1 MIESSSGSG
10 SKRGLRLVGCLAL
23 CLCLSLAYAAGF
35 GAHQLWE
42 RQRALAYQYPQT
54 DDLYPGMRVFWEAWE
69 HVENS
74 FYGELPSAS
83 ERTYGAIRETLLLL
97 DDPYTVFVEPRPRE
111 LERDH
116 MRGVFGGIGV
126 DLWRDAEN
134 RMVLSPYPDSPA
146 ERAGALPGDILLA
159 MDSVPVT
166 PDTTVDDAR
175 AYLHGEVGTSVTLTL
190 SRLKDGSPTPP
201 FDLAIT
207 RAEILVPTVTWRVLD
222 QAPSVGYI
230 RVQGFTDRTDEEMI
244 EALRELLDES
254 KVAGLVLD
262 LRDNFGGLLDPAVT
276 VASQFL
282 GEGIVMYEQRK
293 NTEESARQVRPG
305 GIATTIPLVV
315 LVNGNTASASEIVAG
330 ALQDHERA
338 PLFGER
344 TFGKGSVQLIY
355 DLSDGSSLH
364 VTSAIWLTPNHH
376 RIEGTGL
383 TPDVLVP
390 SGNGPQ
396 DVQLDYAVEY
406 LLGVNG

>member
-1 MIESSSGSG
+1 MIESSSGS
-10 SKRGLRLVGCLAL
+10 KRSLRLVGCLVL

-35 GAHQLWE
+35 AAHQLWE
-42 RQRALAYQYPQT
+42 RQRALAYQPQVDELYPQ
-54 DDLYPGMRVFWEAWE
+54 MHVFWEAWA

-74 FYGELPSAS
+74 FYGELPPAS

-97 DDPYTVFVEPRPRE
+97 DDPYTVFVEPQPRE
-111 LERDH
+111 LERDQ

-134 RMVLSPYPDSPA
+134 RLVLSPYPDSPA
-146 ERAGALPGDILLA
+146 EHAGVLPGDILLA
-159 MDSVPVT
+159 MDNVPVT
-166 PDTTVDDAR
+166 SDTTVDDAR

-190 SRLKDGSPTPP
+190 SRFKDGSPTPP
-201 FDLAIT
+201 FDLTIT
-207 RAEILVPTVTWRVLD
+207 REEILVPTVVWRVLD

-230 RVQGFTDRTDEEMI
+230 RVQGFTDRTDEETI
-244 EALRELLDES
+244 EALQELMNKS
-254 KVAGLVLD
+254 KVASLVLD

-282 GEGIVMYEQRK
+282 NEGVVMYEQRK
-293 NTEESARQVRPG
+293 NAEESARQVRPG
-305 GIATTIPLVV
+305 GIATDVPLVV
-315 LVNGNTASASEIVAG
+315 LINGNTASASEIVAG

-338 PLFGER
+338 SLLGER

-390 SGNGPQ
+390 PGSGPR
-396 DVQLDYAVEY
+396 DVQLDYAVEH
-406 LLGVNG
+406 LLQSGVDE